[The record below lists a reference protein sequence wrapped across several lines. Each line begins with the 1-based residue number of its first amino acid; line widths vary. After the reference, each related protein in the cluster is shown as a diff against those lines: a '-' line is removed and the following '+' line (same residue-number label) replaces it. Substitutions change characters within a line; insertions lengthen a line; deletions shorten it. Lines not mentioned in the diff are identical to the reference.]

1 MSKPKRPPQV
11 GTIGSTIAD
20 KLHMTTKNRL
30 S

>member
-1 MSKPKRPPQV
+1 MARKKPPQV